1 MHSIGAY
8 TFRLVMAGLIVGM
21 STRTASAYL
30 DPGTGSIILQ
40 VLLGGVAGLLLAGK
54 LYWHRLLIM
63 LGMQL
68 LISAVNLD
76 LQSVPREPINTGPMR
91 AAAAEEES
99 RAAGT

>member
-21 STRTASAYL
+21 STGTAFAYL

-63 LGMQL
+63 LG
-68 LISAVNLD
+68 I
-76 LQSVPREPINTGPMR
+76 RR
-91 AAAAEEES
+91 EEEVAS
-99 RAAGT
+99 TSNAPQDVQIDAATRK

>member
-8 TFRLVMAGLIVGM
+8 AFRLVMAGLIVGM

-54 LYWHRLLIM
+54 LYWHRLMIM
-63 LGMQL
+63 LG
-68 LISAVNLD
+68 I
-76 LQSVPREPINTGPMR
+76 RR
-91 AAAAEEES
+91 EEEVAS
-99 RAAGT
+99 TSNAHQDVQIDAATRK